1 MTLDGGAWAWK
12 DALVV
17 VVVGS
22 KGAGSHYTL
31 RVALFDFGDRER
43 GVNTTRDPAGS
54 GPAVCAG
61 AGTADVEVILIV
73 GFFSGVVAVDEGE
86 IDPEFLA
93 RDACH
98 RCGVIIDIACFIE
111 DRRGAIA

>member
-1 MTLDGGAWAWK
+1 MSAPFNGLRAILQLFSRLFRAFWWPDRRRQITLE
-12 DALVV
+12 
-17 VVVGS
+17 
-22 KGAGSHYTL
+22 
-31 RVALFDFGDRER
+31 DRER
-43 GVNTTRDPAGS
+43 DVERMGDPAGS
-54 GPAVCAG
+54 DPAVCAG